1 MRLFR
6 RWRGGIFSRGDQFT
20 ARDGMTALM
29 YPCEKGD
36 IECARLLVEKGADMN
51 AQNKSAIELC
61 VWWRRSFRP
70 GAAFPFGWRRILG
83 VGEVRSGLG
92 KEGVAFSA
100 WPWRPLVH
108 FTASWRIGAPVPLS
122 AGWIR
127 LVRKPSSPAG
137 PERRP

>member
-6 RWRGGIFSRGDQFT
+6 RGRAAIFSRGGKLT

-61 VWWRRSFRP
+61 VWWRRSIRP

-83 VGEVRSGLG
+83 AGEVR
-92 KEGVAFSA
+92 
-100 WPWRPLVH
+100 
-108 FTASWRIGAPVPLS
+108 
-122 AGWIR
+122 
-127 LVRKPSSPAG
+127 
-137 PERRP
+137 